1 LYNSPESKSHQK
13 PVFVEQSKRP
23 GLPDLPGGGKSGQK
37 AQQNTAIPYLSAIPL
52 SGLEYDWMAIP
63 RALPWAIL

>member
-37 AQQNTAIPYLSAIPL
+37 AQQNTAIPYLSAIL
-52 SGLEYDWMAIP
+52 N
-63 RALPWAIL
+63 